1 MEKYSSGN
9 RAWCLSVAL
18 ILVILSG
25 GILSCATAGPGIPA
39 PESPSSTL
47 LVIPAETKIKET
59 DKNFN
64 LLMVGDNKDRLLKKL
79 DYSIRLAGGEKS
91 KMIRIDPRRGNT
103 YVQDINAGEYTFT
116 TIVQNWEAINDHRT
130 QLETELGIP
139 VRVEPGAITVF
150 PYKFVYVLADENS
163 NGIGMIT
170 LKIRNLTQEEY
181 QQLLDEL
188 GEFPAFAQWEKVF
201 LAPADPATLIYPLVD
216 KHGTPMAS
224 SRNISEEFPPLVGE
238 MPAAA
243 AKSKTKS
250 AEAVAGKRLAVLP
263 FQAKGVSEQ
272 DVSVVTDLL
281 SSSLANTGSFQV
293 FERNQIDAVLKEIE
307 FSQSSISDAG
317 SQIEVGKLLA
327 ADYVVVG
334 SVASVGTK
342 IIVDAKLVA
351 VATGQTVVSASEIK
365 ASLDDIIMAVKPMA
379 LKLSVF

>member
-1 MEKYSSGN
+1 MEKHASGN
-9 RAWCLSVAL
+9 RAWCISAAL

-25 GILSCATAGPGIPA
+25 GILSCATASPGIPA
-39 PESPSSTL
+39 PESPYSTL

-64 LLMVGDNKDRLLKKL
+64 LVRVGDNKDRLLKKL

-91 KMIRIDPRRGNT
+91 EMIRIDPRRGNT
-103 YVQDINAGEYTFT
+103 YVQNINAGEYTFT
-116 TIVQNWEAINDHRT
+116 TIVQNWTGINDHRT

-163 NGIGMIT
+163 NGIGTIT
-170 LKIRNLTQEEY
+170 LKIRNLTREEY

-216 KHGTPMAS
+216 KQGTPMAS
-224 SRNISEEFPPLVGE
+224 ARNISEEFPPLVGE

-272 DVSVVTDLL
+272 DVSVIADLL

-317 SQIEVGKLLA
+317 SQIEVGRLLA

-351 VATGQTVVSASEIK
+351 VATGQTMVSASEIQ

>member
-1 MEKYSSGN
+1 MEKHASGN
-9 RAWCLSVAL
+9 RAWCISAAL

-64 LLMVGDNKDRLLKKL
+64 LVRVGDNKDRLLKKL

-91 KMIRIDPRRGNT
+91 EMIRIDPRRGNT
-103 YVQDINAGEYTFT
+103 YVQNINAGEYTFT
-116 TIVQNWEAINDHRT
+116 TIVQNWTAINDHRT

-163 NGIGMIT
+163 NGIGTIT

-216 KHGTPMAS
+216 KQGTPMAS
-224 SRNISEEFPPLVGE
+224 ARNISEEFPPLVGE

-272 DVSVVTDLL
+272 DVSVIADLL

-351 VATGQTVVSASEIK
+351 VATGQTMVSASEIQ
-365 ASLDDIIMAVKPMA
+365 SSIDDIIMAVKPMA
-379 LKLSVF
+379 LKLSAF